1 MATLDFEKIAQQGI
15 KPQEVLD
22 FLKGT
27 EHNFN
32 LDALE
37 KYYKDNGLDSE
48 QITRALYHDL
58 SNMQGFSFVSPK
70 QSVKELAKPLFNTP
84 IDTQPPSPP
93 TQASLLEAQS
103 SANPPSPPTQ
113 ASLEAQSSTLNLLST
128 PLNPPNVK
136 KSAQEVLT
144 EIKQKAQQLKADD
157 LHPLKEAGSELL
169 EMFAGS
175 PTAKHSRQIASYG
188 ELVEQA
194 IEHKIPYSKLP
205 ENVKR
210 FLERRYV
217 VDKGLT
223 GAMIH
228 QKEYQEGVDQGQLEY
243 QSEITRQGI
252 LKVKDAKD
260 LSDAQKKQ
268 IYKDRNIF
276 RTLWN
281 SAFKDPNEDLK
292 QYQEDQEAK
301 YIGKQ
306 AARDLY
312 FHKNTDPQ
320 HSVFRFLFSSDP
332 KEQEKSRQA
341 VSNVIKAA
349 GFEDAIFKDGDTYGL
364 KEGKAY
370 KIQEG
375 FFENFSQFVVSN
387 AGSLAGSIAGA
398 KLGLARTRNFYGM
411 AAGGAIGAF
420 LGGSL
425 DYALSNYVLDRE
437 GNFKDM
443 LHYMAEQGAL
453 SLVGD
458 AVFKGVAK
466 SAQSLKPLASL
477 VGRSVDYI
485 PFVGASKRFMSGNV
499 QAAQK
504 VLAEV
509 YTPEQEQALK
519 EFAEHFGGGV
529 RLNAQATGLNNRMK
543 AQFGEDSKIYK
554 AYQSVEDIFRLT
566 KQSEQQEAFIR
577 AIRAD
582 ESGTLLAFLIEAGNS
597 SPKAHNTLKGILNKT
612 TQNLEEQ
619 LQQLHLKPT
628 DIKAIFE
635 DLEKGTKESYADAT
649 ERIIPQVLGD
659 LKTTLDPTQ
668 AKQIR
673 QEFINQGLDLE
684 AQSFLK
690 QIEHNIYNKE
700 GVTFTQ

>member
-113 ASLEAQSSTLNLLST
+113 ASLLEAQSSALNPLST
-128 PLNPPNVK
+128 PLTPPNVK

-205 ENVKR
+205 ENVKH
-210 FLERRYV
+210 FLERRRV

-252 LKVKDAKD
+252 LKVKDAKQ
-260 LSDAQKKQ
+260 LTDAQKKQ

-292 QYQEDQEAK
+292 QYQEDQRAK
-301 YIGKQ
+301 YLGKQ

-341 VSNVIKAA
+341 VRNVIKAA
-349 GFEDAIFKDGDTYGL
+349 GFEDVVFKDGDT
-364 KEGKAY
+364 
-370 KIQEG
+370 
-375 FFENFSQFVVSN
+375 
-387 AGSLAGSIAGA
+387 
-398 KLGLARTRNFYGM
+398 
-411 AAGGAIGAF
+411 
-420 LGGSL
+420 
-425 DYALSNYVLDRE
+425 
-437 GNFKDM
+437 
-443 LHYMAEQGAL
+443 
-453 SLVGD
+453 
-458 AVFKGVAK
+458 
-466 SAQSLKPLASL
+466 
-477 VGRSVDYI
+477 
-485 PFVGASKRFMSGNV
+485 
-499 QAAQK
+499 
-504 VLAEV
+504 
-509 YTPEQEQALK
+509 
-519 EFAEHFGGGV
+519 
-529 RLNAQATGLNNRMK
+529 
-543 AQFGEDSKIYK
+543 
-554 AYQSVEDIFRLT
+554 
-566 KQSEQQEAFIR
+566 
-577 AIRAD
+577 
-582 ESGTLLAFLIEAGNS
+582 
-597 SPKAHNTLKGILNKT
+597 
-612 TQNLEEQ
+612 
-619 LQQLHLKPT
+619 
-628 DIKAIFE
+628 
-635 DLEKGTKESYADAT
+635 
-649 ERIIPQVLGD
+649 
-659 LKTTLDPTQ
+659 
-668 AKQIR
+668 
-673 QEFINQGLDLE
+673 
-684 AQSFLK
+684 
-690 QIEHNIYNKE
+690 
-700 GVTFTQ
+700 